1 VTPDEAVLIARV
13 LKFVDRGGDVI
24 LYEPGAAAQVFEINE
39 AADDGEQTLIDAF
52 DPGPLGVPQE
62 LRRFYVMQY
71 GMMSRWSAPMS
82 ADLPEIRRVAE
93 GIGWRLEEGSMDE
106 LPQRWGDS

>member
-1 VTPDEAVLIARV
+1 MTPDEAVPIARV

-24 LYEPGAAAQVFEINE
+24 LYEAGAAAQVFEINEAADE

-71 GMMSRWSAPMS
+71 GMMSAGLR
-82 ADLPEIRRVAE
+82 
-93 GIGWRLEEGSMDE
+93 
-106 LPQRWGDS
+106 Q